1 VRTPF
6 VDVAPNPE
14 PQKGEQKRGDYS
26 EVARKYMGRTAQLA
40 RNAQGLA
47 RALWRL

>member
-14 PQKGEQKRGDYS
+14 PQKGVQKRGDYN
-26 EVARKYMGRTAQLA
+26 EVARKYMGRTAQPA
-40 RNAQGLA
+40 RNARGLA
-47 RALWRL
+47 QAL